1 MSIIRRAIP
10 QEALTMKQVAK
21 LILVFYSQSPNYDEN
36 AKASIDPKF
45 KIQETVIQQILGMPL
60 SEQDRR
66 YIVRELN
73 LLGWEVAI
81 NSSYWFVFS
90 IRDSHMWFEV
100 GSFIDHSLLNHLHHD
115 PDPKPFGL
123 TVGLNITANEVAK
136 FNGYSDEDIVD
147 ELAQSRYHKASD
159 EQIDEFELTGDA
171 SVLGIEDD
179 EQLSVNSFT
188 FWQYIDFYLAKKAL
202 NRFARLIR

>member
-1 MSIIRRAIP
+1 MSINRRAIS

-100 GSFIDHSLLNHLHHD
+100 GAFVDHSLLNHLHHD
-115 PDPKPFGL
+115 PDPQPFGL
-123 TVGLNITANEVAK
+123 MGGLNVTANEVAK

-147 ELAQSRYHKASD
+147 ELVQSRYHKVSD

-171 SVLGIEDD
+171 SLLGIEDD
-179 EQLSVNSFT
+179 EQLAVNSFT

-202 NRFARLIR
+202 NRFSPLIR

>member
-1 MSIIRRAIP
+1 MSINRRAIS

-90 IRDSHMWFEV
+90 IRDSYTWFEV

-115 PDPKPFGL
+115 PDPQPFGL
-123 TVGLNITANEVAK
+123 MGGLNVTANEVAK

-147 ELAQSRYHKASD
+147 ELVQSRYHKVSD

-179 EQLSVNSFT
+179 EQLAVNTFT

-202 NRFARLIR
+202 NRFSPLIR